1 MAAKHWRAIAAL
13 LILSLPLGIQEAH
26 AISITGSRVADTNR
40 NPLAAV
46 NTNVTGYNKANP
58 LVYAIE
64 VDTVNGDRIRSGET
78 TTWYFRVNGGAWTL
92 LSTTSSPAKL
102 VDSPALTEN
111 TTVASA
117 NRLVNAACGGSG
129 SYVASLKQFESV
141 NPRSASSELRD
152 GPCSE
157 TQASIDL
164 SAANYGDD
172 FEFKVTQAND
182 STLADLI
189 GLAHVIILV
198 PNASYVTAS
207 AQSGSVTIYWSRSY
221 KVLIARKAGSA
232 VTDTPVNGT
241 TYAAGNAMGA
251 STVAYSGSVVETS
264 FADTGLAN
272 GTTYYYKVF
281 PKTTVPIYASGSA
294 INSAPTSGASGSPTW
309 SYATTGT
316 NMAPRGLG
324 LERQQRPRHG
334 RRERHAGVWL
344 HAAPHRWADPVAPGD
359 ASRLLPHSRRERGE
373 YRLRHVLGRIRVRR
387 QHGHGRA

>member
-1 MAAKHWRAIAAL
+1 MAAKHWRAIVAL
-13 LILSLPLGIQEAH
+13 LILSVPLGIQEAH

-40 NPLAAV
+40 NPLAA
-46 NTNVTGYNKANP
+46 NDTNVTGYNKANP

-64 VDTVNGDRIRSGET
+64 VDTVNNDRIRSGET
-78 TTWYFRVNGGAWTL
+78 TTWFFRVNGGAWIQ

-102 VDSPALTEN
+102 VASPALTDN

-129 SYVASLKQFESV
+129 SYIASLKQFTSG
-141 NPRSASSELRD
+141 NPHSTSSELRD

-172 FEFKVTQAND
+172 FEFRLTQTND

-198 PNASYVTAS
+198 PNPSYVTAA
-207 AQSGSVTIYWSRSY
+207 AQSGSVTIYWSSSY

-241 TYAAGNAMGA
+241 TYAAGNPMGA

-281 PKTTVPIYASGSA
+281 PKTTALIYASGTA
-294 INSAPTSGASGSPTW
+294 INSAPTSGS
-309 SYATTGT
+309 
-316 NMAPRGLG
+316 
-324 LERQQRPRHG
+324 
-334 RRERHAGVWL
+334 
-344 HAAPHRWADPVAPGD
+344 
-359 ASRLLPHSRRERGE
+359 
-373 YRLRHVLGRIRVRR
+373 
-387 QHGHGRA
+387 